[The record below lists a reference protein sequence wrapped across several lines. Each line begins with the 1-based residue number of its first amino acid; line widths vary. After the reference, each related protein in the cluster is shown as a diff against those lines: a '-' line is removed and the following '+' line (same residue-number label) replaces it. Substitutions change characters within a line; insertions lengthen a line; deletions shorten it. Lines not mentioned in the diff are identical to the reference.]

1 MSQYSRITTYL
12 AENYPDLD
20 FAGLSYIKKYYGAHL
35 KIIPFLSEYHTYFK
49 DSYISKKYISYQQLF
64 DNFPLL
70 GKWTTEHS
78 FYNTPL
84 YTYLNPTEPQFTKAL
99 SRFLFENQQS
109 CWAFLLAI
117 FELLGNL
124 NKKLPLMDILAYVK

>member
-49 DSYISKKYISYQQLF
+49 DSYISKKYI
-64 DNFPLL
+64 
-70 GKWTTEHS
+70 
-78 FYNTPL
+78 
-84 YTYLNPTEPQFTKAL
+84 
-99 SRFLFENQQS
+99 
-109 CWAFLLAI
+109 
-117 FELLGNL
+117 
-124 NKKLPLMDILAYVK
+124 